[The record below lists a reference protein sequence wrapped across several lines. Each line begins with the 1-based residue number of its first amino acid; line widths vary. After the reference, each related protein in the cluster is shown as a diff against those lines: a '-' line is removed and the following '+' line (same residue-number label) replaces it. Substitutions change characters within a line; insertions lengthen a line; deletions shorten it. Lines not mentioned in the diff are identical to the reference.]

1 MIKTNR
7 QYFFLLVPAMLLSW
21 ILFKWAYPFAD
32 FFVDSYTYIQAA
44 ADHDSISYRPIGYS
58 FFLRLV
64 HALSA
69 SDTVLVTLQYGLV
82 QSACLCLFFFLRRH
96 CQLATW
102 AQGLIAAFLV
112 LDPLIYYTCN
122 YVSSDALFIAL
133 SLFWLTV
140 LLQLLRRP
148 SWSGLILQLLL
159 LSFIFYT
166 RYVALFYPVVAVLT
180 FLLVRRNLFFKVTG
194 IVASIAVIATA
205 TFYTRQ
211 LTREQTGAPIFSAFS
226 GWQMANNALN
236 MYPSI
241 PPDTSGLPSPACR
254 ALARYA
260 NDYFE
265 HGGTAPPGVT
275 TAYMWEKN
283 SPLHQYLNAYKKS
296 NSSLRLSQPSLRR
309 GADTATLSYFIAWNR
324 VAPVFSEYGYFL
336 LRRHPL
342 AFGRYYLWPS
352 AKGFFLTPLDV
363 FAIYNEGKKEVDPV
377 AQQWFHYASPRPK
390 VGSATIQATIFAP
403 FPWFFLLLNLGFA
416 TIGLLFFFS
425 PGLRRRDPA
434 FIPCLQLAAVYLL
447 TNACFNIFASPSVLR
462 YQVLPLI
469 LLFTFVVAGI
479 SVWSNHLFALS
490 YCSIND
496 KSPSHE

>member
-7 QYFFLLVPAMLLSW
+7 QYLFLLVPAMLLSW

-32 FFVDSYTYIQAA
+32 FFVDSYSYIQAA

-69 SDTVLVTLQYGLV
+69 SDTVLVTVQYGLV

-96 CQLATW
+96 CQLAVR
-102 AQGLIAAFLV
+102 AQGLIAAFVV
-112 LDPLIYYTCN
+112 LDPLVYYTCN

-159 LSFIFYT
+159 LVFIFYT
-166 RYVALFYPVVAVLT
+166 RYVALFYPVVAALT
-180 FLLVRRNLFFKVTG
+180 FLLVRRNLFFKVSG
-194 IVASIAVIATA
+194 IVTSIALVAAA

-241 PPDTSGLPSPACR
+241 PPDTIGLPSPACR

-265 HGGTAPPGVT
+265 HGGTAPPGAT
-275 TAYMWEKN
+275 TAYMWEKS

-296 NSSLRLSQPSLRR
+296 NSS
-309 GADTATLSYFIAWNR
+309 LSYFIAWNR

-336 LRRHPL
+336 LRRHPV

-352 AKGFFLTPLDV
+352 AKGFFLTPLDI
-363 FAIYNEGKKEVDPV
+363 FAVYNEGKKEVDPV

-390 VGSATIQATIFAP
+390 VRSATIQATIFAP
-403 FPWFFLLLNLGFA
+403 FPWLFLVLNFGF
-416 TIGLLFFFS
+416 TGIGLLFFRN

-434 FIPCLQLAAVYLL
+434 FLPCLQLAAVYLL

-469 LLFTFVVAGI
+469 LLFIFVVAGI
-479 SVWSNHLFALS
+479 GICTTHFFFLTYHSN
-490 YCSIND
+490 ND
-496 KSPSHE
+496 KSAKP

>member
-7 QYFFLLVPAMLLSW
+7 QYLFLLVPVMLLSW

-32 FFVDSYTYIQAA
+32 FFVDSYSYIQAA

-69 SDTVLVTLQYGLV
+69 SDSVLVTVQYGLV
-82 QSACLCLFFFLRRH
+82 QLACLRLFFFLRRH
-96 CQLATW
+96 CQLAAW
-102 AQGLIAAFLV
+102 AQGLLAAFLV

-159 LSFIFYT
+159 LVFIFYT
-166 RYVALFYPVVAVLT
+166 RYVALFYPVVAALI

-194 IVASIAVIATA
+194 IVASIAVVAAA
-205 TFYTRQ
+205 TFYTRR
-211 LTREQTGAPIFSAFS
+211 LTREQTGAPVFSAFS

-254 ALARYA
+254 ALAQYV

-265 HGGTAPPGVT
+265 HGGTARSVAT
-275 TAYMWEKN
+275 TAYMWEKS
-283 SPLHQYLNAYKKS
+283 SPLHQYLNAYEKS
-296 NSSLRLSQPSLRR
+296 NPSI
-309 GADTATLSYFIAWNR
+309 SYFIAWNR
-324 VAPVFSEYGYFL
+324 VAPLYSTYGYFL
-336 LRRHPL
+336 LRRHPV

-352 AKGFFLTPLDV
+352 AKGFFVPPLDI
-363 FAIYNEGKKEVDPV
+363 FAVYNEGKKEVDPV

-390 VGSATIQATIFAP
+390 VASATIQATIFAP

-416 TIGLLFFFS
+416 TIGLLFFCS
-425 PGLRRRDPA
+425 SRLRRRDPA

-469 LLFTFVVAGI
+469 LLFTFVVAGA

-496 KSPSHE
+496 KPPSHE